1 MSDTEGDLQRLRGQ
15 IDHIDRQLL
24 LLLNERARC
33 AQAVGQAKQGT
44 PAYRPEREIQV
55 LNTLAKLNLG
65 PLSASSLQHIYRAIM
80 GACLALE
87 QQIRIAYLGPAGT
100 FSHAAVEKHFGQEAV
115 AFPYSSLDEVFRV
128 AEVGGVDYAV
138 VPVEN
143 STEGAVGRTLDLM
156 LSTTLLIC
164 GEIRLR
170 IQQNLL
176 SLAKD
181 FSAINKIY
189 SHAQS
194 FAQCQNWL
202 AKQLPSADHIPV
214 SSNAEAVKCAS
225 RDKSA
230 AAIASD
236 HAALLYGLPIL
247 MSHIEDLPNNT
258 TRFWILG
265 KQQVEPTDQDTTSL
279 VISAQNQPGAVYAL
293 LEPFAQHGVSMSRFE
308 SRPAHT
314 GLWEYVFFVDLVGH
328 QDDPEVAA
336 ALAKL
341 SKKALFIKILG
352 SYPKRIS

>member
-1 MSDTEGDLQRLRGQ
+1 MSDTDDDLQRLRGQ

-33 AQAVGQAKQGT
+33 AQAIGRIKQGS

-55 LNTLAKLNLG
+55 LNTLTELNLG

-87 QQIRIAYLGPAGT
+87 QQLKIAYLGPAGT
-100 FSHAAVEKHFGQEAV
+100 FSHAAVEKHFGQEVV
-115 AFPYSSLDEVFRV
+115 AAPYSSLDEVFRA
-128 AEVGGVDYAV
+128 AEIGSVDYAV

-176 SLAKD
+176 SLARD
-181 FSAINKIY
+181 ISAINKIY

-202 AKQLPSADHIPV
+202 AKQFPSVDLIPV

-236 HAALLYGLPIL
+236 HAALFYGLPIL

-265 KQQVEPTDQDTTSL
+265 RQQVESTGQDTTSL
-279 VISAQNQPGAVYAL
+279 VMSAQNQPGAVYAL
-293 LEPFAQHGVSMSRFE
+293 LEPFAQHGINMSRFE

-314 GLWEYVFFVDLVGH
+314 GLWEYVFYVDLIGH
-328 QDDPEVAA
+328 QDDAEVAS
-336 ALAKL
+336 ALAML
-341 SKKALFIKILG
+341 SKNTLFIKVLG
-352 SYPKRIS
+352 SYPKAIY